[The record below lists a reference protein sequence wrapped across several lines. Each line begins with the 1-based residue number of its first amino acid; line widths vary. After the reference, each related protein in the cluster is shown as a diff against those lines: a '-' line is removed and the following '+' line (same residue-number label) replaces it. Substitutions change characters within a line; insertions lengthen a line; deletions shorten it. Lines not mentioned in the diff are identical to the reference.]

1 MPAVIRGKTGG
12 TRALCQGRQS
22 YRTTDT
28 LNSPQYGTVDCQMVV
43 VCRYQKGRRQ
53 QHGVQHLLYVTH
65 RVNVAPHQ
73 LHQHYRE
80 RFGIETSYRLKTHC
94 RIRST
99 TKNPVLRLL
108 FVALA
113 FILVNLWLFLLWT
126 DISLTQRG
134 GRRT

>member
-1 MPAVIRGKTGG
+1 MGLSTARWSWCAATRKGG
-12 TRALCQGRQS
+12 GSNTACNI
-22 YRTTDT
+22 YF
-28 LNSPQYGTVDCQMVV
+28 
-43 VCRYQKGRRQ
+43 
-53 QHGVQHLLYVTH
+53 YVTH